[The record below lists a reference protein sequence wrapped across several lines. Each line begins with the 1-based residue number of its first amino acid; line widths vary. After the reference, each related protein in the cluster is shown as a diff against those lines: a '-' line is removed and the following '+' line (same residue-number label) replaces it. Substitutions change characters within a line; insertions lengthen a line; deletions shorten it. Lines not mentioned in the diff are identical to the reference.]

1 MNRSAETKVQL
12 LTANFSQYAKKYAEW
27 KDKYTDDRRL
37 YQNMYE
43 QLLKA
48 LKIMG
53 RIGNSY
59 IWVAFNEQ
67 FKKDLKIMDEIITKF
82 EIIEKL

>member
-1 MNRSAETKVQL
+1 MNRSAETKVKL
-12 LTANFSQYAKKYAEW
+12 LTGSFSQYAKKYAAW

-43 QLLKA
+43 QLLKS

-82 EIIEKL
+82 EIIEKV